1 MGGHCVD
8 LRNATQAL
16 GCRICVAAVGSGR
29 IDGTVSPLHPAG
41 RPASVV
47 CALVDGRRISG

>member
-8 LRNATQAL
+8 LRNAAQAL